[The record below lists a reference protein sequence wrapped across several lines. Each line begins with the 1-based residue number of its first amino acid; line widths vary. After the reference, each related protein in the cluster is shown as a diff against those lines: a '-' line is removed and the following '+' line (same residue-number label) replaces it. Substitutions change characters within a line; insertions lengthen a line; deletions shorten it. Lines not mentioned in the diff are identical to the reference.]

1 MERTKNP
8 GVDPGNTEPKAIWW
22 RKTGGGSFR
31 LGRRIIKPN
40 QKFKAC
46 EHEIPKSFRDVVIPL
61 QDLPSKAPVAPIK
74 GVEPV
79 YTIRPRGSGGWYDVL
94 NAKGK
99 ALNEKALKKETAEKL
114 VADLAK

>member
-8 GVDPGNTEPKAIWW
+8 GEDTGAKLIWW

-40 QKFKAC
+40 QKFKAA
-46 EHEIPKSFRDVVIPL
+46 EHEIPKAFRDVIIPL
-61 QDLPSKAPVAPIK
+61 QDLPSKVPVAPIK
-74 GVEPV
+74 GIEPV
-79 YTIRPRGSGGWYDVL
+79 YTIKPRGSGGWYDVVDT
-94 NAKGK
+94 KGK
-99 ALNEKALKKETAEKL
+99 ALNEKALKKDIAEKL